1 MVLPTVQALTLTA
14 IVIGLATT
22 AMMLS
27 LVIVIHRHYG
37 TTDVRDVRRLRE

>member
-1 MVLPTVQALTLTA
+1 MRSKVKFASVLMV
-14 IVIGLATT
+14 
-22 AMMLS
+22 MMLS